1 MIDTALATRYI
12 GGIVEKQQEEI
23 DNLKVEVEGLKA
35 MISKLIDK

>member
-23 DNLKVEVEGLKA
+23 DNLKSEIEELKA
-35 MISKLIDK
+35 LIKALQ